1 MTKRILVLG
10 GYGNFGR
17 FICQELATDP
27 NIQLLVAGRS
37 MEKAKAFVETL
48 PASGGPSPIQ
58 LDVGEG
64 LEQTLLTLQP
74 DIVINTVGPF
84 QNQSYV
90 VPKACINAGSHYLD
104 LADGREF
111 VANIGDLNS
120 AAISKGVSVVSGA
133 SSVPA
138 LSAAVIDQFMPRF
151 IRLESIDYG
160 ISTAQHTTRGLAT
173 TQAVLSYAGKPIRT
187 AFGDAEKPVFGWQG
201 IRAHKFNGL
210 GRRWLSYCD
219 VPDLSLFPERYPSLR
234 SIRFYAGVEL
244 AVQQWGVWIL
254 SWLVRAG
261 MVKDLSSWANPLL
274 KTSFLFDRLGGDE
287 SGIFMT
293 LNGRG
298 EHDTPKSVTFELV
311 ARSGHGPLI
320 PCMPAIVLA
329 KRLAAGKEL
338 KAGAYPCV
346 GLISLDQYLDALK
359 NLDIHWTEGEAA

>member
-1 MTKRILVLG
+1 MTKRVLVLG

-37 MEKAKAFVETL
+37 MEKVKAFVETL
-48 PASGGPSPIQ
+48 PATGGPSPVQ

-64 LEQTLLTLQP
+64 LDQTLKTLQP

-84 QNQSYV
+84 QNQSYD

-120 AAISKGVSVVSGA
+120 AATSKGVCVVSGA

-138 LSAAVIDQFMPRF
+138 LSAAVIDHYLPEFEA
-151 IRLESIDYG
+151 LESIDYG

-173 TQAVLSYAGKPIRT
+173 TQAVLSYAGNPIQT
-187 AFGDAEKPVFGWQG
+187 LVDGEEKQVFGWQG
-201 IRAHKFNGL
+201 IRAHKFEGL
-210 GRRWLSYCD
+210 GRRLLAYCD
-219 VPDLSLFPERYPSLR
+219 VPDLSLFPARYAGLR

-244 AVQQWGVWIL
+244 AVQQIGIWCL
-254 SWLVRAG
+254 SWLVRMG
-261 MVKDLSSWANPLL
+261 LIKNLSSLAKTLL
-274 KTSFLFDRLGGDE
+274 KVSFLFDRFGGDE
-287 SGIFMT
+287 SGFFMT
-293 LNGRG
+293 LRGRG
-298 EHDTPKSVTFELV
+298 EHDTPKTITFELV
-311 ARSGHGPLI
+311 ACSGHGPLI
-320 PCMPAIVLA
+320 PCMPAILLA
-329 KRLAAGKEL
+329 KRLAAGVQSEP
-338 KAGAYPCV
+338 GAYPCI

-359 NLDIHWTEGEAA
+359 DLDIDCRER